1 MGCGLVVRDAL
12 WGFTVADCVCVGCCN
27 MWCFVWWR
35 AVVGCELRA
44 RLCVG
49 LCLLL
54 VNVCGVWLRCFEFCV
69 GAWLLVRVGGGFR
82 CRF

>member
-1 MGCGLVVRDAL
+1 MVFCLVASCGGVRASGVV
-12 WGFTVADCVCVGCCN
+12 V
-27 MWCFVWWR
+27 
-35 AVVGCELRA
+35 
-44 RLCVG
+44 CVG

-54 VNVCGVWLRCFEFCV
+54 ISVCGVWLRCFEFCV